1 LNNWKKIA
9 IDSTGIILKMKEDK
23 SEKNCSS
30 HGSEG
35 FKRIP
40 FTDGKNIKWVLACR
54 KCEAIID
61 ERVIE
66 SFYEPYK
73 N

>member
-1 LNNWKKIA
+1 
-9 IDSTGIILKMKEDK
+9 MKEDK
-23 SEKNCSS
+23 SKKNCSS

-54 KCEAIID
+54 KCEAITD

-66 SFYEPYK
+66 SFYEPTK
-73 N
+73 K